1 MAFKTSFRILVV
13 RDNIVF
19 ITIKYDI
26 LAFMLH
32 GLKKALLPVFL
43 AAMSLSIPSLASREE
58 RRGNTP
64 SMPEIEV
71 GTAEGQEVAL
81 ADSAVT
87 RHISDTYN
95 RISFNKDKVLSP
107 EVFGTA
113 MRGYLALK
121 QDGAL
126 STTKDILSICDF
138 NLPSTKPRLWVI
150 DLKSHTVLYSTYV
163 AHGQGS
169 GGLYAR
175 DFSNVKDSRKTSLGF
190 YVTTG
195 TYQGKYGLSL
205 YLEGKDKHFND
216 AAMERQI
223 VMHGAPYVSREFI
236 RNNKEG
242 YLGRSWGCPAVPV
255 TLSAKIIP
263 TIQDSTCL
271 FVAFNSKSYL
281 DKSVWLK
288 KPIYTLPTSSV
299 KVPSV
304 NR

>member
-1 MAFKTSFRILVV
+1 MMS
-13 RDNIVF
+13 
-19 ITIKYDI
+19 
-26 LAFMLH
+26 
-32 GLKKALLPVFL
+32 GLKKALLPLFL

-58 RRGNTP
+58 RREDAP
-64 SMPEIEV
+64 FAPEIELLA
-71 GTAEGQEVAL
+71 TEGQEAAL

-87 RHISDTYN
+87 QHISDTYN
-95 RISFNKDKVLSP
+95 RISFSKDKVLSP
-107 EVFGTA
+107 AVFNTA

-121 QDGAL
+121 QEGQL
-126 STTKDILSICDF
+126 SAQKDILSICDF
-138 NLPSTKPRLWVI
+138 NLPSTKPRFWVI

-175 DFSNVKDSRKTSLGF
+175 DFSNTKDSRKTSLGF

-255 TLSAKIIP
+255 TLAGKIIP

-288 KPIYTLPTSSV
+288 KPIYTLPAASA